1 MKNINQILIV
11 VLHSYVTNQY
21 ASIATYS
28 LNKETA
34 QPNIE
39 SLVLL
44 QCNKDMGCQVQILLN
59 VKFKSN
65 VYQTCSKAELKCSK
79 MNEKY
84 NIYPIK
90 IIWYIKCPLYMILL
104 FALTMHIPS

>member
-44 QCNKDMGCQVQILLN
+44 QCNKDLGCQVQILLN

-65 VYQTCSKAELKCSK
+65 LYQTCSKAELKCSK